1 MPSRTFRSPLRQI
14 VNQQDQQ
21 ARAEMQA
28 EMLVIGNEWR
38 TYNLRAVSDWK
49 GKPRFQ
55 VRLTNRNN
63 TLSVF
68 VEPTGEFAQ
77 RWRWVDEGTEG
88 PYKIR
93 AKNPSGKLKFRA
105 GYNPRTQPVA
115 QAGVGDGRATGSW
128 VQVQEV
134 THPGIEARE
143 FTRDAENRFKPDFA
157 RRINNA
163 IRRGI
168 RRAR

>member
-1 MPSRTFRSPLRQI
+1 
-14 VNQQDQQ
+14 
-21 ARAEMQA
+21 MQL
-28 EMLVIGNEWR
+28 ELLQIGNEWR
-38 TYNLRAVSDWK
+38 TYFLRAVSDWK

-55 VRLTNRNN
+55 IKVTNRNN
-63 TLSVF
+63 RLSLF

-93 AKNPSGKLKFRA
+93 AKPSNPSGKLKFRA
-105 GYNPRTQPVA
+105 GYSPRTRPVA
-115 QAGVGDGRATGSW
+115 QANVGTGRATGDW
-128 VQVQEV
+128 VQTQEV

-143 FTRDAENRFKPDFA
+143 FTRAYANRIKPEFA

-168 RRAR
+168 RRVR